1 MSIGE
6 VTGVYTPLHIVPAL
20 PATWYPELSVCAPSA
35 TRQGERATEKG
46 STPRCSLALTP
57 STPRRRGRAWIPV
70 APAARVSAVVTK
82 VNGGLLFISISYIR
96 NTNMAVTIGL
106 DNAAETM
113 AMTAEDTLDGRNVNA
128 GVTMM
133 GIEVATIATTT
144 TVEAEV
150 FPERIENLLMAMPG
164 AQRRTKANGGL
175 LFISISYIRNTNM
188 AVTIGLDNA
197 AETMAMTAE
206 DTLDGRNVNAG
217 MTMMGIEVATIAMTM
232 TVEAEALPERI
243 ENLLMA
249 MPGAQCRRTADNLSC
264 SSPGQDIEHE
274 VSSKRNVMNITGMR
288 RQAVLWSGD
297 AVRPRSRLVKLGM
310 KRAVMMKNTMP
321 VRTIATSA
329 GNGSDWRKA
338 TDQAFSL
345 DPRVTKATESRKLD
359 QHKGDLLRAC
369 SRTHF
374 KIVDGAQA
382 IIML

>member
-1 MSIGE
+1 MEDHGGIWDAMSIGE

-106 DNAAETM
+106 DNAAKTM
-113 AMTAEDTLDGRNVNA
+113 AMTAEDTLDGRNVTA
-128 GVTMM
+128 GLTMM
-133 GIEVATIATTT
+133 GIEVAAIAMTM

-164 AQRRTKANGGL
+164 AQR
-175 LFISISYIRNTNM
+175 
-188 AVTIGLDNA
+188 
-197 AETMAMTAE
+197 
-206 DTLDGRNVNAG
+206 
-217 MTMMGIEVATIAMTM
+217 
-232 TVEAEALPERI
+232 
-243 ENLLMA
+243 
-249 MPGAQCRRTADNLSC
+249 RRTADNLSC

-382 IIML
+382 MIML